1 MRSYKSLWPLSGT
14 MQVGSRRCVVNPE
27 SGTAD
32 HAEYVARH
40 LGARGFAVT
49 ETESKAHAIELG
61 REAGRDG
68 VSTLAVCGGDG
79 TVNDVLRG
87 VYEADAL
94 GDVTLA
100 VVPAGTANL
109 LAGTVGIRDV
119 DHGIEVADTGTVRR
133 VDIGV
138 ADGHPFVVSAIAGL
152 PADASTATSDTL
164 KERFGTLAFL
174 VAGARETLAFDGLDI
189 RVVTD
194 EAVAFDG
201 SALSVLVGNA
211 RKFVEEGGQAA
222 MEDGR
227 FDVAVVEDMPP
238 TNAVAEAAVHRLLA
252 RGTDGVT
259 HLQAGSVTV
268 ESAEPVGFSLDGER
282 REARELSLS
291 VVPGALGLRVGE
303 GYVPDPEPEPE

>member
-1 MRSYKSLWPLSGT
+1 

-32 HAEYVARH
+32 HAEYVGRH
-40 LGARGFAVT
+40 LGARGFRVT

-68 VSTLAVCGGDG
+68 VSTLAICGGDG
-79 TVNDVLRG
+79 TINDVLCG

-100 VVPAGTANL
+100 VVPCGTANL
-109 LAGTVGIRDV
+109 LAGTVGIRDI
-119 DHGIEVADTGTVRR
+119 DHGIEVADTGTVRS
-133 VDIGV
+133 VDVGV

-152 PADASTATSDTL
+152 PADASTAASDAL

-194 EAVAFDG
+194 GEVAFDG

-222 MEDGR
+222 MEDGQ
-227 FDVAVVEDMPP
+227 FDVAVVEEMPT
-238 TNAVAEAAVHRLLA
+238 TNAVAEAVVHRLLA
-252 RGTDGVT
+252 RGTDGVA
-259 HLQAGSVTV
+259 HHQAGSVTI
-268 ESAEPVGFSLDGER
+268 ESAEPVGFSLDGEL

-291 VVPGALGLRVGE
+291 VLPDALDLRVGE
-303 GYVPDPEPEPE
+303 GYDPEPEPDSE